1 MHRQSTRWRT
11 ASTAA
16 PWCRTGS
23 GNTRRRR
30 SCRPIACYPVDVKAF
45 EGTNDF
51 LGFVYAGEQVQIG
64 WRDIAFVEQK
74 IEINYATPECTAD
87 QHHRNTLHL
96 FGLDQGE
103 HLEQLIE
110 RSIATGEGH
119 QALGVQQEVHLAQRE
134 IVESERQIW
143 AHVGVG
149 CLFVG
154 QRDVEANR
162 TCADLE
168 STAVGGLHDAGPTP
182 GDDDEITAVLLL
194 ETRRNQARETPR
206 LLVVTCLFDPAIGS
220 GKLLPQPDIL
230 RSDARLTL
238 QHAKTGFCRLGI
250 AHACAAEDHYR
261 RANAL
266 LAQDAL
272 RFEQFEL

>member
-1 MHRQSTRWRT
+1 M
-11 ASTAA
+11 
-16 PWCRTGS
+16 
-23 GNTRRRR
+23 
-30 SCRPIACYPVDVKAF
+30 
-45 EGTNDF
+45 
-51 LGFVYAGEQVQIG
+51 
-64 WRDIAFVEQK
+64 
-74 IEINYATPECTAD
+74 
-87 QHHRNTLHL
+87 
-96 FGLDQGE
+96 
-103 HLEQLIE
+103 
-110 RSIATGEGH
+110 
-119 QALGVQQEVHLAQRE
+119 QQEVHLAQRE
-134 IVESERQIW
+134 IVESERQIR

-194 ETRRNQARETPR
+194 ETRRNKARETPR

-230 RSDARLTL
+230 RSDERLTL

-266 LAQDAL
+266 LVQDAVRL
-272 RFEQFEL
+272 EQFELQSQRPQFFLAKQLDVFVRKTVRWRLADGAQAFIEIFGGLHHSCARKSGQRSA